1 MRISL
6 TDSRTR
12 GFKKWSDAQRPSD
25 RPHAGDNQ
33 GAQHQVGDPTHAGI
47 STVKD
52 SK

>member
-6 TDSRTR
+6 ADSRTTS
-12 GFKKWSDAQRPSD
+12 FEKWSDAQRPSD
-25 RPHAGDNQ
+25 RAHAANNQ

-52 SK
+52 GK